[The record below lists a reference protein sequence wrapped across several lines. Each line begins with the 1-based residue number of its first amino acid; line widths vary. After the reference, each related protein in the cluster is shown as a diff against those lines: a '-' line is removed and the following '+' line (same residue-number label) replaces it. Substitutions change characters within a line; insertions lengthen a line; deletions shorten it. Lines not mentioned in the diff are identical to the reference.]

1 MNMDIF
7 ADVIWENGEQLF
19 RATDIGNIL
28 GLKNINESIK
38 SFNKDDKR
46 IINVKT
52 KGGPQ
57 NVTHL
62 TINGLK
68 KLLINSRK
76 IKALEIAKLCGIDVL
91 SYKVANYE
99 NTTISNILDAFNGE
113 EMIEQYSICNYHI
126 DLYFPKY
133 KLAIECDEHHHIR
146 IKNKEKD
153 IQRQKEIETKLLCKF
168 IRYSPGE
175 PDFSIFKTINDIYKY
190 IKSYDIENTLSVQ
203 LNNCKL
209 IE

>member
-7 ADVIWENGEQLF
+7 ADIIYDNGEKLF
-19 RATDIGNIL
+19 RATDIANIL

-76 IKALEIAKLCGIDVL
+76 IKALEVAKLCGIDIL
-91 SYKVANYE
+91 SCKVANYE
-99 NTTISNILDAFNGE
+99 NTTISHILDAFDGE
-113 EMIEQYSICNYHI
+113 EMIQQYSIDNYRI

-133 KLAIECDEHHHIR
+133 KLAIECDEHHHNR

-153 IQRQKEIETKLLCKF
+153 IQRQKEIEAKLLCTF

-175 PDFSIFKTINDIYKY
+175 ENFSIFKTINAIYKF
-190 IKSYDIENTLSVQ
+190 IKAYEIENTLSAQ
-203 LNNCKL
+203 LNNCKI

>member
-7 ADVIWENGEQLF
+7 ADVIYDNGEKLF
-19 RATDIGNIL
+19 RATDIANIL
-28 GLKNINESIK
+28 GLKNIFTSMV
-38 SFNKDDKR
+38 SFNKDDTR
-46 IINVKT
+46 NIDAKT
-52 KGGPQ
+52 NGGPQ
-57 NVTHL
+57 NVTYL

-68 KLLINSRK
+68 KILIKSRK
-76 IKALEIAKLCGIDVL
+76 IKALELAKLCGIDIL

-99 NTTISNILDAFNGE
+99 NTTISQILDAFNGE
-113 EMIEQYSICNYHI
+113 EMIEQYSVCNYRI

-153 IQRQKEIETKLLCKF
+153 IQRQKEIETKLLCTF

-175 PDFSIFKTINDIYKY
+175 PDFSIFKTINAIYKF
-190 IKSYDIENTLSVQ
+190 IKAYEIENTLSAQ
-203 LNNCKL
+203 LNICKI